1 MGEAR
6 ALSRCRRRPIAARAL
21 RLAAT
26 AVALGGC
33 IGAAAESFEVSV
45 GCRDGLANGAYELR
59 SADGRLRVAGALA
72 KGRRTGT
79 FVFWNEQGARI
90 AVVPYDDERRVGTVA
105 LWYAPRLAG
114 TQGARKLEAPYAGGR
129 RHGLTRSWHDNG
141 RPRSEVEYEHGT
153 LAGARAWQ
161 RDGTELAP
169 DEARARAAR
178 DEAADD
184 ATLARLDALVANN
197 VPACEADS
205 PRSDAARSHAASCA
219 LTLAGKL
226 G

>member
-6 ALSRCRRRPIAARAL
+6 ALSRLRRRPIAARAS
-21 RLAAT
+21 RLAAA

-33 IGAAAESFEVSV
+33 IGAAAQSFDVSV

-72 KGRRTGT
+72 KGHRTGT
-79 FVFWNEQGARI
+79 FIFWNGQGARI
-90 AVVPYDDERRVGTVA
+90 AVVPYDDDRRVGTVA
-105 LWYAPRLAG
+105 LWYAPRVAG
-114 TQGARKLEAPYAGGR
+114 TQGTRKLEAPYAGGR

-141 RPRSEVEYEHGT
+141 RPRSEIEYEHGT

-161 RDGTELAP
+161 RDGTELAA
-169 DEARARAAR
+169 DDARAMAAR
-178 DEAADD
+178 DETADD
-184 ATLARLDALVANN
+184 AALAELDALVANN
-197 VPACEADS
+197 VPACGADS
-205 PRSDAARSHAASCA
+205 PRSEADRSNAASRA